1 MASKMLTQTQ
11 QSSAVPAPPGA
22 WKLAAGR
29 AMSLRPREAGVLRVA
44 QGRIWATFDGPHR
57 GPLNDL
63 GDQILDPGD
72 VLRLRGGQGLV
83 IEAWDAQAPAFFS
96 WDWLPDP
103 TPRAAPR
110 IAAVDQPLAD
120 LRAALV
126 LGASAAARLAAA
138 LGGLA
143 WDLLAGHSRERR
155 AKRAFNAPPKACC
168 ADGAMG

>member
-1 MASKMLTQTQ
+1 MLTQTQ

-103 TPRAAPR
+103 APRAAPR
-110 IAAVDQPLAD
+110 FAAVAQPLAD
-120 LRAALV
+120 LRAALA
-126 LGASAAARLAAA
+126 LGAGAAVRLVAALADLAWSLAVGRTRETSADCRFNAQSAACR
-138 LGGLA
+138 
-143 WDLLAGHSRERR
+143 AGS
-155 AKRAFNAPPKACC
+155 
-168 ADGAMG
+168 